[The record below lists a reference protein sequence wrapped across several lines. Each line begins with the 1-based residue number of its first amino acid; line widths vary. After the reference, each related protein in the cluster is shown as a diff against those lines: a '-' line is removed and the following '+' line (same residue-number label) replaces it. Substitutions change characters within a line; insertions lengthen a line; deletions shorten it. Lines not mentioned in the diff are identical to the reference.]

1 MSPPMLYGWV
11 GVHTHHRVHV
21 ACRESSVSSMC
32 DQQMCLFMDAH
43 GLGSSWAHPC
53 MLPARD
59 SGNYRMG
66 ACMCQEDA
74 APFRVIHT
82 EQEMQ
87 KVTAGVV
94 DDEVYVNLQC
104 VLAASASCMESRNV
118 DLSLSRE
125 RVILFY
131 LALARQHWDSSVGTG
146 TGTKKALT
154 YWGESSRGVPFGS
167 VVGAQDMAGQA
178 ER

>member
-1 MSPPMLYGWV
+1 M
-11 GVHTHHRVHV
+11 
-21 ACRESSVSSMC
+21 
-32 DQQMCLFMDAH
+32 
-43 GLGSSWAHPC
+43 
-53 MLPARD
+53 
-59 SGNYRMG
+59 
-66 ACMCQEDA
+66 
-74 APFRVIHT
+74 
-82 EQEMQ
+82 
-87 KVTAGVV
+87 TAGVV

-104 VLAASASCMESRNV
+104 VLAASASCTESRNV

-154 YWGESSRGVPFGS
+154 YWGESSRGVPCGS